1 MSNIGFDESSEYY
14 KNTEFFTG
22 HRTVKV
28 LLENIQDAEVWNDAL
43 PDKENLYFE
52 FGTAIDVA
60 DELGI
65 KIAEGCGQLNKIK
78 HYHLGE
84 NLIICRDSDFSYLAY
99 LMRNIIAGETPS
111 NNIISDYIFE
121 TIVHSMENIVFYKD
135 YVMHHFANRM
145 NLHISNISVK
155 APWIN
160 EFYVNFSNLIYIPL
174 IKFIYHDFILH
185 EELKLKQKGFRIFGL
200 IFTHMKNIPMRNLN
214 DFNNFYESKIWKR
227 IVIDIET
234 YENSLDQ
241 IILSNNKVEEV
252 EIILQSLPA
261 FGINKEDFYHFF
273 RGHDIANI
281 FEPILKKYL
290 KLIYENEISLI
301 CSKLEG
307 KRSIDK
313 RRELEKAEKE
323 FDVFDENR
331 DLTKH
336 HFFKKTFD
344 RLAQLYE

>member
-1 MSNIGFDESSEYY
+1 MSNIGFEESSEYY

-43 PDKENLYFE
+43 PVKENLYFE

-111 NNIISDYIFE
+111 NNVISDYIFD
-121 TIVHSMENIVFYKD
+121 TVVHSMENIVFYKD
-135 YVMHHFANRM
+135 YVMHHFANRA
-145 NLHISNISVK
+145 NLHISSISVK

-160 EFYVNFSNLIYIPL
+160 NFYINFSNLIYSPL

-185 EELKLKQKGFRIFGL
+185 KDLKLKQNGFKIFGL
-200 IFTHMKNIPMRNLN
+200 IFTHMKNIPMRNLS
-214 DFNNFYESKIWKR
+214 DFNNFYESKIWKK

-241 IILSNNKVEEV
+241 IILSHNKVEEID
-252 EIILQSLPA
+252 IILQSLPA

-273 RGHDIANI
+273 RGHDIADI
-281 FEPILKKYL
+281 FDPIFKKYL

-307 KRSIDK
+307 NRAINK
-313 RRELEKAEKE
+313 RRELEKGEKE